1 MALPNCDPDKA
12 FAVQIAHEEN
22 VTTSPVAYVQCALLF
37 TSSSGERRIR
47 VHTLSV
53 PIVQD
58 LADLYNGADA
68 PALACLAAKLS
79 VERCLNAKLGETR
92 DMVHSKLVAVLKEYR
107 LVNSSSLRQPGNRL
121 VFPHNLRLLPLLIHG
136 LIRSSGLRGG
146 FKDTLI
152 DDRMVALYSL
162 MEAPIDTFVRIVYPT
177 VYVLHDP
184 SGPWG
189 QEVEGRV
196 PLPSVAPASALFMAE
211 TGAYLID
218 NGVQLLLWLGRGIA
232 REWCVDVS
240 DLAQILSMRERTD

>member
-1 MALPNCDPDKA
+1 
-12 FAVQIAHEEN
+12 
-22 VTTSPVAYVQCALLF
+22 
-37 TSSSGERRIR
+37 
-47 VHTLSV
+47 
-53 PIVQD
+53 
-58 LADLYNGADA
+58 
-68 PALACLAAKLS
+68 
-79 VERCLNAKLGETR
+79 
-92 DMVHSKLVAVLKEYR
+92 MVHSKLVAVLKEYR

-177 VYVLHDP
+177 VYVVHDP